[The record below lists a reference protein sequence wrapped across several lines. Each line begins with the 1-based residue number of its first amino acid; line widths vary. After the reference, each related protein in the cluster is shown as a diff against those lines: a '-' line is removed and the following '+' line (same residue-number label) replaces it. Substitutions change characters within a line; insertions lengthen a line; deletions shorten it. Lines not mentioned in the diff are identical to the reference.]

1 LWTLYSFKQFQYLQL
16 VRYGILISKQLKDS
30 KFQLAVA
37 SRQVQTISQSNQ
49 HLEETTEGLQTK
61 ITELLVHSRENKVLE
76 RRIKEL
82 EKVEQKY
89 KAYKEREPEIKHYLN
104 AFAAMSK

>member
-1 LWTLYSFKQFQYLQL
+1 MLYSFKQFQYLQL

-30 KFQLAVA
+30 KVQLAIE
-37 SRQVQTISQSNQ
+37 SQQVKTISQSTR
-49 HLEETTEGLQTK
+49 HLEETNKGLQAK
-61 ITELLVHSRENKVLE
+61 ITELLVHTRENKVLE
-76 RRIKEL
+76 QRIREL